1 MRFDTTPNLHY
12 GDMDY
17 VRNWDRMI
25 TEFREQIGLSE
36 AVGFTTYWLPE
47 HHFGAIDGW
56 NNSTPNPVLMCMDLA
71 AHTETIRVGT
81 GGVAVPDWHPLRLAE
96 DLAILDIASGG
107 RLDCG
112 VMKGASRRTNIQL
125 FRRHDDPE
133 ATQRVFAE
141 VLDMLVEA
149 WKEGPFRHKGEF
161 YEFPVPGFKET
172 NALLNGDARFYAPD
186 GEYIAMTVHPK
197 PLQKPH
203 PPLFMLGDSPSSHVF
218 AAERGMPVMC
228 YTPSGSTVETIWRIY
243 RETYAKA
250 HGREL
255 NPGENLS
262 IMKPVYVA
270 PTMEQAKADIR
281 DGINLLFGR
290 SALAMAGREKYI
302 DAGRKLSARDKDD
315 DWFDFL
321 HRHDILLVGTPD
333 YVSEQIEMH
342 RERFGC
348 RHLALFSNTPGLTH
362 RQLMDNFAL
371 FGERVI
377 PRFRD

>member
-25 TEFREQIGLSE
+25 AEFREQITLSE
-36 AVGFTTYWLPE
+36 AAGFTTYWLPE

-71 AHTETIRVGT
+71 AHTKTIRVGT

-96 DLAILDIASGG
+96 DIAILDIASGG

-133 ATQRVFAE
+133 ATQRIFAE

-149 WKEGPFRHKGEF
+149 WKDRPFTHKGEF
-161 YEFPVPGFKET
+161 YEFPVPGFRET
-172 NALLNGDARFYAPD
+172 NPLLNRDPRYYAPD

-203 PPLFMLGDSPSSHVF
+203 PPLFLLGDSLASHLF

-228 YTPSGSTVETIWRIY
+228 YTPSNDAVETNWRAY
-243 RETYAKA
+243 RKRYAKVR
-250 HGREL
+250 GRALE
-255 NPGENLS
+255 PGENLS

-270 PTMEQAKADIR
+270 PSMERAKADVR

-302 DAGRKLSARDKDD
+302 GAGRKLSARDRED

-321 HRHDILLVGTPD
+321 LRHDILLVGTPER
-333 YVSEQIEMH
+333 VSEQIAMH

-362 RQLMDNFAL
+362 RQLMDNFTL